1 MFTSTKTKSSL
12 ARRHL
17 GALLLLAASAAGVQA
32 QEVKRLRVA
41 DSFPTGHYLSRLLL
55 QPWMAEVTKRTEGKI
70 QFDYFPGQ
78 QLGKAADM
86 LTLTQNGV
94 TDIGYVAPGYVSDK
108 MASSEVA
115 MLPGAFNTSCE
126 GTNAYWKVARDG
138 LVQKVD
144 YAPNKIKL
152 LLTVLLPPYQI
163 MTIKQPITSIED
175 IKGVKLR
182 TTGGAQD
189 LTIRALG
196 GVPVRMAAPDAYESL
211 SRGTIDGMVFPL
223 DSVTSYNLEKLL
235 KHSTQNANFS
245 SFVIAYS
252 ISDAA
257 WAKLDPKVQQIMQD
271 VAETT
276 VKEACAA
283 VDKQDAETRTKLQQA
298 GVAFKVLDAP
308 VLAKFNTVLAGVS
321 DQWAQGL
328 DGRNKQGSA
337 VLKEFRETLATQ
349 SKK

>member
-1 MFTSTKTKSSL
+1 MFTVKKSALSRRRAKTL
-12 ARRHL
+12 AGL
-17 GALLLLAASAAGVQA
+17 FMLAASAAGVQA

-108 MASSEVA
+108 MATSEVA

-126 GTNAYWKVARDG
+126 GTKAYWKVARSG
-138 LVQKVD
+138 LVQKLD
-144 YAPNKIKL
+144 YAPNKIRL

-163 MTIKQPITSIED
+163 LTSAKPVASIED
-175 IKGVKLR
+175 LKGVKLR

-257 WAKLDPKVQQIMQD
+257 WNKLDPKVQQIMQEA
-271 VAETT
+271 AETT

-283 VDKQDAETRTKLQQA
+283 VDKQDAETRAKLQEA
-298 GVAFKVLDAP
+298 GIAFKMLDAP
-308 VLAKFNTVLAGVS
+308 TLAKFNGVLSGVA

-337 VLKEFRETLATQ
+337 VLKEFRETLVA
-349 SKK
+349 K